1 MQHSRFKSKSP
12 ETFSSDNCISKKH
25 FCYDKITSISTNIDK
40 NEVCTKKFDRI
51 FKKINTHSPSYIKN
65 KHCLRD

>member
-12 ETFSSDNCISKKH
+12 KTFSSDNCISKKH

-40 NEVCTKKFDRI
+40 NEVCTKKFVL
-51 FKKINTHSPSYIKN
+51 KNTHSPSYIKN